1 MEGKSM
7 TKRKFA
13 IALVAMACSVVVQAR
28 DPKPTYQPATE
39 LNTPGFLTAP
49 ADGGRITVVYTGAR
63 GMSKKQVAEYAM
75 LRAAEFTAESG
86 QEWFAVIDTKAQK
99 VQLVENKNDLKARGG
114 FGAGESTGTG
124 AGGAGAGAS
133 PRGTADSSTRGGP
146 STGGFGG
153 GDVPY
158 QALERWTPPSVHQTV
173 LVIQMGKGD
182 QASFAGVT
190 KTPEIFPASTTA
202 AEIRAKMKP

>member
-1 MEGKSM
+1 M
-7 TKRKFA
+7 TKRILGLAVVA
-13 IALVAMACSVVVQAR
+13 IVWAVAVPAR

-39 LNTPGFLTAP
+39 INSPGFLTAP
-49 ADGGRITVVYTGAR
+49 ADGGRISVVYTGAR

-86 QEWFAVIDTKAQK
+86 QEWFAIIESKAQK
-99 VQLVENKNDLKARGG
+99 VQLVDAKGDLKSRGG
-114 FGAGESTGTG
+114 FGGGESTGTG
-124 AGGAGAGAS
+124 AGGSGATAT